1 MKLRILD
8 DTIRLRLERTEV
20 DALGAGTAV
29 TCNTRFPSGAAFG
42 YRLEAGTSA
51 AEAAFADG
59 AITIR
64 LPADV
69 LKAWAED
76 ETAVSIRESFELDSR
91 RSYPFVVV
99 GTNREHQLMLDL
111 AERFVVRKL
120 RSRSVQP
127 GEDVEGLVHGLTFRL
142 VGCVLLGAS
151 RPERSLRR

>member
-29 TCNTRFPSGAAFG
+29 SCSTRFPSGAAFG

-51 AEAAFADG
+51 AEADFANG

-76 ETAVSIRESFELDSR
+76 ETAVSIRESFELESGALSLLVEKDFECLEPRAGESQA
-91 RSYPFVVV
+91 
-99 GTNREHQLMLDL
+99 NR
-111 AERFVVRKL
+111 
-120 RSRSVQP
+120 
-127 GEDVEGLVHGLTFRL
+127 FRNPK
-142 VGCVLLGAS
+142 AAD
-151 RPERSLRR
+151 